1 MNSKLRSVVFGSLV
15 AGSLIISAAPALARV
30 DWRDI
35 ENDRTRLQQSY
46 EELAQNRRQLDWD
59 LDHGASSYRLDQD
72 HKAIQNKLEDIR
84 RNRENLRRDMRDFD
98 DFS

>member
-72 HKAIQNKLEDIR
+72 HRDIQNKLEDNR